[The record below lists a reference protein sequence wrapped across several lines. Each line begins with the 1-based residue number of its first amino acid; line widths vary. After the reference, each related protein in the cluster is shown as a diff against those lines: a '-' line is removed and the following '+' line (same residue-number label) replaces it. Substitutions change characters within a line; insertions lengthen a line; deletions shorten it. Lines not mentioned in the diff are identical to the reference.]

1 MTAYEKKPGGPARA
15 FRKGLH
21 LRIGDRA
28 GERSFAAG
36 GGRLLY
42 GRRILVV
49 THGRSAKVREMKANP
64 CVSLCSSF
72 HTFMQSPFHGTSAA
86 ACQPGGARSAGGGRS
101 SRGTL
106 PATMKATPT
115 CVICASYRRAVF
127 STRTGQATGWI
138 SSTDGGGIPLYSS
151 GRNGFTAARKYS
163 GILKRAG
170 AHKAPAL
177 ILHL

>member
-1 MTAYEKKPGGPARA
+1 MATARENVPSQRVVDACYMGGA
-15 FRKGLH
+15 FW
-21 LRIGDRA
+21 
-28 GERSFAAG
+28 
-36 GGRLLY
+36 
-42 GRRILVV
+42 VV

-72 HTFMQSPFHGTSAA
+72 HTFKCKAHFMGHPLLPASQAA
-86 ACQPGGARSAGGGRS
+86 REALAGAFEPWHFACNDEGDSNLCYLRIVPERFFPQGRDRLPGGFHQR
-101 SRGTL
+101 
-106 PATMKATPT
+106 
-115 CVICASYRRAVF
+115 
-127 STRTGQATGWI
+127 
-138 SSTDGGGIPLYSS
+138 DGGGIPLYSS